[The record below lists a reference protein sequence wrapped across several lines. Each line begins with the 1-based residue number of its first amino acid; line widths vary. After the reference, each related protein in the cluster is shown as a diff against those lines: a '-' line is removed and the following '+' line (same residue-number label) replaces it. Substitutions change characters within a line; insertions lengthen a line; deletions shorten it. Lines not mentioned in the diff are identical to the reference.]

1 MKRLLRIVLIV
12 SFCWAYAGLVWASED
27 SGENPF
33 PEGFNFDELPEI
45 DDLPPIEPLKE
56 PTETLQTN
64 KNIEAS
70 LAKKESDNVFIPSV
84 ESKKSLPAAVM
95 VPKKNDIE
103 RERIIIPKKKNSV
116 SENSSEKSLTK
127 ALKESSEEIIS
138 LSCTPLQK
146 SSACPSLTMRWFTA
160 RVLSSTRCSALMRT
174 SSSRRVPLLCL

>member
-1 MKRLLRIVLIV
+1 MIA

-127 ALKESSEEIIS
+127 ALKESSEER
-138 LSCTPLQK
+138 K
-146 SSACPSLTMRWFTA
+146 
-160 RVLSSTRCSALMRT
+160 T
-174 SSSRRVPLLCL
+174 SNFIEGT